1 MSTQVELKDEG
12 VLKDAISDGTFHF
25 FSDPPLWM
33 STLSR
38 QLVGIRFQRDRQKDQ
53 RVPTKK

>member
-1 MSTQVELKDEG
+1 MKFSTRLLTFQVLG
-12 VLKDAISDGTFHF
+12 RSIFIPT
-25 FSDPPLWM
+25 PPLWM
-33 STLSR
+33 STLRR